1 MPKVILLI
9 LAWPGSEE
17 TMRALWV
24 RALGEDQA
32 GIFDIRVITDT
43 GKKLQEIAA
52 DIVCDEDI
60 PDGDIILVPANTFPT
75 QRIERAELRL
85 PLVYVQKNGL
95 EIYDHRLPKVVTKK
109 LLADILAE
117 GVDVPEVFAEKVVK
131 ATGSVPVEAGMA
143 FGNIVTQVL
152 RGDPCQHSVIEA
164 FIRKKYV
171 ATSPEGWKAI
181 EPLVQ
186 KLLSE

>member
-1 MPKVILLI
+1 MSRMLI
-9 LAWPGSEE
+9 LSPLDG
-17 TMRALWV
+17 
-24 RALGEDQA
+24 
-32 GIFDIRVITDT
+32 RVIP
-43 GKKLQEIAA
+43 LEE
-52 DIVCDEDI
+52 V
-60 PDGDIILVPANTFPT
+60 PD
-75 QRIERAELRL
+75 
-85 PLVYVQKNGL
+85 
-95 EIYDHRLPKVVTKK
+95 
-109 LLADILAE
+109 
-117 GVDVPEVFAEKVVK
+117 EVFAEKVVK